1 MPINRELLVKPFER
15 GQVRQRQ
22 GPGKTQLDYVS
33 GADVIRR
40 LLDATDNHYSW
51 NVEKVEL
58 MPLGTGTMWL
68 VYGTLTLEGL
78 GYRSGVG
85 THPADSVEAAKAA
98 ETDALKRAAVKFG
111 IALHLYEDDAPRG
124 RMAAPVTARRNGVA
138 SDRSISPSN
147 GRYESAPVSTRNG
160 HGTPMQGRT
169 AHQGDPESEET
180 RCRYCNA
187 PPGGAHATRC
197 PAREATGQEASA
209 SQETPTK

>member
-1 MPINRELLVKPFER
+1 MPIDRELLVKPFER

-40 LLDATDNHYSW
+40 LLDATGNHYSW

-68 VYGTLTLEGL
+68 VHGTLTLEGL

-111 IALHLYEDDAPRG
+111 IALHLYEDEAPQG
-124 RMAAPVTARRNGVA
+124 RTATQMATPFRRAA
-138 SDRSISPSN
+138 SSAN
-147 GRYESAPVSTRNG
+147 GRYQSAPASTRNG
-160 HGTPMQGRT
+160 HGAPMPGRT
-169 AHQGDPESEET
+169 ARQSDAPNEET
-180 RCRYCNA
+180 RCQYCNA
-187 PPGGAHATRC
+187 PEGGTHATRC
-197 PAREATGQEASA
+197 PAREPVSQGAFTGQESSA
-209 SQETPTK
+209 K